1 MAVVSLASG
10 EDLAQ
15 LQLDYPVVGLVVQ
28 AKLKGEKP
36 LQSET
41 KALGRPIQIW
51 DKLSLKDGQL
61 YRQFLDP
68 HKHLQLVVPQC
79 KQDEVLREMHEGS
92 MGGHLGEE
100 KTLARVR
107 GRFYWPGY
115 HDQVSNYCK

>member
-41 KALGRPIQIW
+41 KALGRPTRPA
-51 DKLSLKDGQL
+51 DSDMGQAL
-61 YRQFLDP
+61 FKR
-68 HKHLQLVVPQC
+68 
-79 KQDEVLREMHEGS
+79 
-92 MGGHLGEE
+92 
-100 KTLARVR
+100 
-107 GRFYWPGY
+107 WPI
-115 HDQVSNYCK
+115 VSPVSGPS